1 MMMKCDELKVKKR
14 LLLYYYVLQWKEKR
28 KIILKSILEN
38 QKCWTPRILKC
49 IYIRTVLN
57 YKKQTKT
64 KKQGREEGDK

>member
-1 MMMKCDELKVKKR
+1 MMKCDELKVKKKIIAI
-14 LLLYYYVLQWKEKR
+14 LLRTTMEGEK

-38 QKCWTPRILKC
+38 RKCWTPRILKC